1 MIFYILIFS
10 LFQKYSS
17 LLLPSLF
24 ILIVSHH
31 FFILFLLFILS
42 SIFLYLFV
50 VFSITPSIS
59 IVLGFSFSL
68 HIFSSSS
75 SSTSPP
81 FFFRY
86 VFFPIFFFNTLIFFP
101 IFWCSKMVRDFD
113 HHLFSFFFY
122 ELIII
127 YKKLRL
133 RFVLPHLFYLFFYLL
148 LISFTE
154 RSFA

>member
-1 MIFYILIFS
+1 MSISKSPLFS
-10 LFQKYSS
+10 LF
-17 LLLPSLF
+17 LRSLF
-24 ILIVSHH
+24 Y
-31 FFILFLLFILS
+31 FLFLS
-42 SIFLYLFV
+42 V
-50 VFSITPSIS
+50 VFYVIPSIS
-59 IVLGFSFSL
+59 TILGFSSSL
-68 HIFSSSS
+68 CHFSSSS
-75 SSTSPP
+75 SPSSPP

-86 VFFPIFFFNTLIFFP
+86 VFLSIFFFKALIFFP

-133 RFVLPHLFYLFFYLL
+133 RFVLPHLFYLL